1 MKLTLYYA
9 PIACSLVPL
18 VTLYEAG
25 AQFEVKPIS
34 LKDGD
39 QKSAEYL
46 RLNPKS
52 KVPVLVI
59 DGEPLTEN
67 VAILSFIA
75 SAFPEKNLLPAE
87 PKDWIKALSL
97 MGWCSSGMHPPL
109 TRIFYP
115 ARFCDAPGSEE
126 NTRRIAVEEVVKNFK
141 IADGLL
147 AGREWLFGH
156 WTAVDAYFFWVWRRF
171 SFHRAEIPSFPN
183 YAAHAERIMKRDS
196 MQRALAFER
205 EVLERF
211 AKAAQAPGLTA

>member
-34 LKDGD
+34 LKGGD
-39 QKSAEYL
+39 QKSAEFQ

-67 VAILSFIA
+67 VAILTWISR
-75 SAFPEKNLLPAE
+75 AFPDRKLLPAD
-87 PKDWIKALSL
+87 PKDSIKALSL
-97 MGWCSSGMHPPL
+97 MGWCASGLHPPL

-115 ARFCDAPGSEE
+115 ERFCDAPGSEE
-126 NTRRIAVEEVVKNFK
+126 NTRKLAVDEVVKNFK
-141 IADGLL
+141 IADAML
-147 AGREWLFGH
+147 AGREWLFGQ
-156 WTAVDAYFFWVWRRF
+156 WTAVDAYFFWAWRRF
-171 SFHRAEIPSFPN
+171 GFYKTEIPPFPN

-205 EVLERF
+205 EVLERS
-211 AKAAQAPGLTA
+211 AKPA

>member
-25 AQFEVKPIS
+25 AQFDVKPLS
-34 LKDGD
+34 LKD
-39 QKSAEYL
+39 KPAEFL
-46 RLNPKS
+46 GVNPKG

-67 VAILSFIA
+67 VAILTWIA
-75 SAFPEKNLLPAE
+75 SAFPERNLLPAD
-87 PKDWIKALSL
+87 PRNSIKALSL
-97 MGWCSSGMHPPL
+97 MGWCASGLHPPL

-115 ARFCDAPGSEE
+115 ARFCDAPSSEE
-126 NTRRIAVEEVVKNFK
+126 YTRKLAVDEVLKNFK
-141 IADGLL
+141 MVDDLL
-147 AGREWLFGH
+147 AGREWAFDH

-171 SFHRAEIPSFPN
+171 SFHKAEIPPVPN

-196 MQRALAFER
+196 VQRALAFER
-205 EVLERF
+205 EVLDRF
-211 AKAAQAPGLTA
+211 AKAA